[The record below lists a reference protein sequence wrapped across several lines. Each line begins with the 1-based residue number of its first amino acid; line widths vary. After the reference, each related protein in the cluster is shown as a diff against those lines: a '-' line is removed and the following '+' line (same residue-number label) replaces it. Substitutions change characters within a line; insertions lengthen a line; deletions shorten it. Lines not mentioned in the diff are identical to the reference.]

1 MGVWYC
7 TREDV
12 KSALDFNETARNNGQ
27 IDRAI
32 ASASRSIEG
41 LCRRVF
47 YPQTATRYFDWPN
60 EQTARSYRLWL
71 NSNEVISV
79 SALTSGGVLL
89 DPADYDLRRSDD
101 LDQAPYTRIEIDLSG
116 NASFSAGS
124 TFQRSVAVTGLFG
137 YRDDETPLGVTV
149 EALDASETG
158 VDVDGPTAASVGVG
172 SLLRID
178 DERLLVTGRSVLDT
192 GQNLQTPVEANK
204 SQTTIAVADASGFSA
219 GEVILLDAERM
230 LIADVAGTNLIV
242 QRAWDGT
249 PLAAHTGS
257 DVYAYRTLTVT
268 RAGLGTTAASH
279 TSSTPVLRFD
289 FPGLVRELCVAE
301 AVNALMQESSGFARL
316 VGSGDNEREMQGKAL
331 RDIRQQAVA
340 SYGRLR
346 IEAV

>member
-1 MGVWYC
+1 MGAWYC

-12 KSALDFNETARNNGQ
+12 KSALDFKETARNNGQ

-32 ASASRSIEG
+32 ESASRSIEG

-47 YPQTATRYFDWPN
+47 YPQTATRSFDWPN

-89 DPADYDLRRSDD
+89 DPADYNLRRSDD
-101 LDQAPYTRIEIDLSG
+101 LDQPPYTRIEIDLSG

-137 YRDDETPLGVTV
+137 YRNDETTVGATV

-158 VDVDGPTAASVGVG
+158 VDVDGPTAAAVGVG
-172 SLLRID
+172 SLLRVD
-178 DERLLVTGRSVLDT
+178 SERLLVTGRSVLDT
-192 GQNLQTPVEANK
+192 GQNLQAPVDGNK
-204 SQTTIAVADASGFSA
+204 AQTSISVADASGFAS

-230 LIADVAGTNLIV
+230 LIVDVAGINLIV

-249 PLAAHTGS
+249 VLAAHTGS

-268 RAGLGTTAASH
+268 RAVLGTTAASH
-279 TSSTPVLRFD
+279 TSGTSVQRFD

-301 AVNALMQESSGFARL
+301 AVNALMQESSGFARS